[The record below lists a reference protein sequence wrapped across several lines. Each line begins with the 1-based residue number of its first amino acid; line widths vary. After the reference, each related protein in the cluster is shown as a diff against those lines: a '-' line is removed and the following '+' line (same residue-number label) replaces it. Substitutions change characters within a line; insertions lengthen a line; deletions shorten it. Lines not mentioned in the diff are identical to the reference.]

1 MANYIPNNSPYRELS
16 GDEEEEPL
24 TNFKV
29 AVEAVREKED
39 DELADPGA
47 IVAGIQEQ
55 QAAKKTAKKKKPV
68 EPKYTWTP
76 YVSACSKHNLL
87 VCHPCRKGAD
97 FILTRLLDEK
107 LDEKLHAIIA

>member
-1 MANYIPNNSPYRELS
+1 M
-16 GDEEEEPL
+16 
-24 TNFKV
+24 
-29 AVEAVREKED
+29 REKED

-76 YVSACSKHNLL
+76 
-87 VCHPCRKGAD
+87 
-97 FILTRLLDEK
+97 
-107 LDEKLHAIIA
+107 

>member
-1 MANYIPNNSPYRELS
+1 MADYIPNNSPYRELS

-47 IVAGIQEQ
+47 IVAGI
-55 QAAKKTAKKKKPV
+55 
-68 EPKYTWTP
+68 
-76 YVSACSKHNLL
+76 
-87 VCHPCRKGAD
+87 CHLCRKGAD

-107 LDEKLHAIIA
+107 LDEKLHAIVA

>member
-1 MANYIPNNSPYRELS
+1 MADYIPNNSPYRELS

-76 YVSACSKHNLL
+76 DVIDALIKEWEVRPIHFNC
-87 VCHPCRKGAD
+87 
-97 FILTRLLDEK
+97 
-107 LDEKLHAIIA
+107 LHKEYHV

>member
-29 AVEAVREKED
+29 AVDAVRENED
-39 DELADPGA
+39 DEMADPGA
-47 IVAGIQEQ
+47 IVADIQKQ
-55 QAAKKTAKKKKPV
+55 QAAKKTGKKKKPV

-76 YVSACSKHNLL
+76 DAIE
-87 VCHPCRKGAD
+87 A
-97 FILTRLLDEK
+97 FIKEWEDRPFSTAFTRSTM
-107 LDEKLHAIIA
+107 